1 MGLIF
6 PNASARAFLTDPAV
20 LDHRG
25 FGPKGG
31 LKNVDSVVG
40 AWCRRA
46 GRPYLVHR
54 PSLARHTGE
63 TSTLWPADRTAT
75 GRRQCGAFL
84 EIAPG
89 GPAPA

>member
-1 MGLIF
+1 M
-6 PNASARAFLTDPAV
+6 P
-20 LDHRG
+20 DHRG

-46 GRPYLVHR
+46 GRPYFVYR
-54 PSLARHTGE
+54 PSLAKHTGE

-89 GPAPA
+89 EPAPA